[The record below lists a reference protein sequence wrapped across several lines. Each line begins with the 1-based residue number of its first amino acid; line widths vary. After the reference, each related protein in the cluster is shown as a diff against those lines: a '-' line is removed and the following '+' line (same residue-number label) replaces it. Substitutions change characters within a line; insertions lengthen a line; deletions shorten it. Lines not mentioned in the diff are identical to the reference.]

1 MHWRP
6 IPAQNVHGILRSYH
20 VRVTPVKLADGTNL
34 NGEPEVVIV
43 SNDTLSTVIDGL
55 NRYTTYRIEIWG
67 ETIKGEGPAA
77 ITYAGTLPITQSC
90 LRSPDRKATCLREQ
104 CFL

>member
-1 MHWRP
+1 M
-6 IPAQNVHGILRSYH
+6 
-20 VRVTPVKLADGTNL
+20 RVTPVKLADGTNL
-34 NGEPEVVIV
+34 NGEPKVVIV
-43 SNDTLSTVIDGL
+43 SNDTLSAVIDGL
-55 NRYTTYRIEIWG
+55 DRYTTYKIEVWG

-77 ITYAGTLPITQSC
+77 TTYAGTLPITQSC

>member
-1 MHWRP
+1 M
-6 IPAQNVHGILRSYH
+6 
-20 VRVTPVKLADGTNL
+20 LADGTNL
-34 NGEPEVVIV
+34 KGEPKVVIV

-90 LRSPDRKATCLREQ
+90 LRSEQNTTCLRGQ
-104 CFL
+104 CL

>member
-6 IPAQNVHGILRSYH
+6 IPARNVHGILRSYH

-34 NGEPEVVIV
+34 KGEPKVVIV
-43 SNDTLSTVIDGL
+43 SYDTLSTAINGL
-55 NRYTTYRIEIWG
+55 NRYTMYRIEVWG

-77 ITYAGTLPITQSC
+77 IAYAGTLPITQSC
-90 LRSPDRKATCLREQ
+90 LRSPEQNTTCLRVL